1 MTLVVEGG
9 IDDLTAVILP
19 DQRQNTTE
27 NRASTI
33 TDENSGNGSRSSKRP
48 ATGFYRI

>member
-27 NRASTI
+27 NRVSTI